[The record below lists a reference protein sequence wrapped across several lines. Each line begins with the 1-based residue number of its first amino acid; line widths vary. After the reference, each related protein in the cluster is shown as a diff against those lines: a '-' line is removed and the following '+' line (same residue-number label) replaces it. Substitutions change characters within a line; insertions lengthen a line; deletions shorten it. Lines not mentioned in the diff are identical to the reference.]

1 MSLFTHCIHVFL
13 LPPFLTPP
21 LTSKCLHLE
30 TQSSAS
36 LRSTCPNHLSLP
48 RLTTLSTLSIPNP
61 RLRSSLFLLSFR
73 VTPDIHLTILFS
85 ILTSLF
91 ISTAFVGQ
99 VSLPYTST
107 LCTHALYIFPFNLK
121 EAPLTVNNILRS
133 LNFPQAHLTLA
144 LDASSAPPPFPITYP
159 NNKSCQQPPTPPPLP
174 AQTALLHSPPS
185 PHPQ

>member
-1 MSLFTHCIHVFL
+1 MLPTIESLQYVLSCASFFFSLHFLMSLFTHCIHVFL

-21 LTSKCLHLE
+21 PTSKCLHLE

-36 LRSTCPNHLSLP
+36 LRSTCPNHLSLS
-48 RLTTLSTLSIPNP
+48 RLTTLSPLSIPNP

-85 ILTSLF
+85 ILTSLC

-121 EAPLTVNNILRS
+121 EAPLLVNNILRS
-133 LNFPQAHLTLA
+133 LNF
-144 LDASSAPPPFPITYP
+144 
-159 NNKSCQQPPTPPPLP
+159 
-174 AQTALLHSPPS
+174 LH
-185 PHPQ
+185 